1 ASYADIAWKHVCD
14 YPGQHILGI
23 GYFTPEGVEYPDATK
38 YNNISGGYA
47 FGCQV
52 AELEVNTKT
61 GQVKVNEMW
70 GIHDS
75 GQPINLLAIEGQV
88 HGGMAQGYG
97 WALMENLAYNDKGK
111 LMNPS
116 FLDYQ
121 MPTAADIPKINAE
134 FVDSFEW
141 TTGFGAK
148 SIGEASLI
156 GAAPAI
162 QNAVYNAVGVRI
174 NTMPI
179 TAEKILKA
187 LEKKKETSK
196 SKD

>member
-1 ASYADIAWKHVCD
+1 MLGFLKRFWFIIVWMVFKYCVEFIENSNR
-14 YPGQHILGI
+14 ILLI
-23 GYFTPEGVEYPDATK
+23 GLT
-38 YNNISGGYA
+38 I
-47 FGCQV
+47 
-52 AELEVNTKT
+52 
-61 GQVKVNEMW
+61 
-70 GIHDS
+70 
-75 GQPINLLAIEGQV
+75 LLI
-88 HGGMAQGYG
+88 YI
-97 WALMENLAYNDKGK
+97 
-111 LMNPS
+111 
-116 FLDYQ
+116 
-121 MPTAADIPKINAE
+121 TTE

-187 LEKKKETSK
+187 LEEKKEASK